1 MNEIKLINLNELKLK
16 TFTEQNVLDYCQL
29 NSINPN
35 NIKTLLLSSNELTDI
50 SEIKLFKNVEYLD
63 IANNELTDISVLKVF
78 KNLTDLY
85 ISFNKIKDISVIQYL
100 KKLQIL
106 DIDNLELK
114 SDQIEYIK
122 LLKNLKHLYSEN
134 GFKNKTIIKKLFI
147 KNANISVTL

>member
-1 MNEIKLINLNELKLK
+1 MKKLELDLSELNLK
-16 TFTEQNVLDYCQL
+16 TFTKQDALDYCQL
-29 NSINPN
+29 NSINPD
-35 NIKTLLLSSNELTDI
+35 NITVLNLRDNELTDI
-50 SEIKLFKNVEYLD
+50 SGIKLFKNLKYLD

-85 ISFNKIKDISVIQYL
+85 ISFNKIKNISVIQYL

-147 KNANISVTL
+147 KNTNISVTL

>member
-1 MNEIKLINLNELKLK
+1 MINLNELKLK

-85 ISFNKIKDISVIQYL
+85 ISFNKIKDI
-100 KKLQIL
+100 
-106 DIDNLELK
+106 
-114 SDQIEYIK
+114 
-122 LLKNLKHLYSEN
+122 
-134 GFKNKTIIKKLFI
+134 
-147 KNANISVTL
+147 